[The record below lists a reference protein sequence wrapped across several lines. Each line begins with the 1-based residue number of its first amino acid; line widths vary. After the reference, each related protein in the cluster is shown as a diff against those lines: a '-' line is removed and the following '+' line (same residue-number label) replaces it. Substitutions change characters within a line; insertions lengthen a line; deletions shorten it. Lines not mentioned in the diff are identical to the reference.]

1 MAEDSKIKT
10 TIKCQNIAPLE
21 NLDKEIQSN
30 SLKIAVFANNGSGK
44 TFISRLF
51 RLTEKNAELQL
62 GDDEISPTDKLL
74 SFGKSNGVFSFKVTD
89 KEGIIKENISISLQE
104 KNLPIIPD
112 TRYLYHTFNQDYVEE
127 NIRALNYEKDSD
139 VQGFILGKTQ
149 IDLTDDE
156 NKLSEL
162 EKQGKELKEQVEK
175 EINGFVS
182 KNVDIYPNIKRL
194 NEYKFLNSQ
203 EILKNIDNDKYKVSK
218 SLEELLE
225 DYNKI
230 KSVPENLEDIQYLK
244 MIDFDFSAITT
255 IKDNLLK
262 EYSLSSFAED
272 FKQKIK
278 SKQSFIEK
286 GVELFRQHNAM
297 CPFCEQKINLDA
309 TSLIDDYTKYL
320 DDTEAQT
327 IKSFQ
332 GSLESMGHL
341 LKIIEALEND
351 NIKRINSFNDYK
363 TKYIPACESVEL
375 ENINSKLLSDLLQ
388 SVIEKIKKKLE
399 NIAIVVELEDSLVEN
414 IEIHKTLLNRIVD
427 KNNNKIN
434 DINSRK
440 NGISEENKSIR
451 KEICKS
457 AYNHLVDTYTINIK
471 TIIRLRNEY
480 QILKT
485 EISKKKEAEK
495 VSKKT
500 KVASTIKAILNYF
513 FSDKYTLDE
522 ENFRLVFNKTTLQ
535 KEQAK
540 NVLSEGE
547 KNIIA
552 FAYYI
557 GDTHLKV
564 ESEDDYKKIFFIID
578 DPISSMDFTYVYTLC
593 GVIRDIKKIID
604 KLDRERFIIFTH
616 NNDFMRIIVSNN
628 IADKSLLLQNGNI
641 KEFNQNLTVPYISH
655 LLDVYKIARKEGTVN
670 HTTANSI
677 RHIIETLTKF
687 QNIEVSDNSIKAY
700 IEDKFPKDKKSYTL
714 INDLSH
720 GGWRSDQSPITEEEY
735 KEVCEAIIQHIEEDF
750 QKQIEYCSKN

>member
-1 MAEDSKIKT
+1 MAEESKIMT

-30 SLKIAVFANNGSGK
+30 SLKIAIFANNGSGK

-51 RLTEKNAELQL
+51 RLTEKKSELQL
-62 GDDEISPTDKLL
+62 GDDRISPTDKLL
-74 SFGKSNGVFSFKVTD
+74 SFGKNNGTFSFKVTD
-89 KEGIIKENISISLQE
+89 KEGVIKENISISLQE
-104 KNLPIIPD
+104 KYLPTIPD
-112 TRYLYHTFNQDYVEE
+112 TNYLYHTFNQDYVEE

-175 EINGFVS
+175 DINGFVS
-182 KNVDIYPNIKRL
+182 KKVDIYTNIKRL
-194 NEYKFLNSQ
+194 NEYKFLNFQ
-203 EILKNIDNDKYKVSK
+203 EILKNIDNDKSEVSK

-230 KSVPENLEDIQYLK
+230 KSVPENLEDIQVLK
-244 MIDFDFSAITT
+244 MIDFDFSMITT
-255 IKDNLLK
+255 IRENLLK
-262 EYSLSSFAED
+262 KYSLSSFAED

-286 GVELFRQHNAM
+286 GVELFKQHNAV

-309 TSLIDDYTKYL
+309 TNLIDNYTKYL
-320 DDTEAQT
+320 SDTEAQT

-332 GSLESMGHL
+332 GSLESMGYL
-341 LKIIEALEND
+341 LKIIKSLEND
-351 NIKRINSFNDYK
+351 NVKRINSFNDYK
-363 TKYIPACESVEL
+363 AKYIPACESVEL
-375 ENINSKLLSDLLQ
+375 ENINSELLNNLLQ
-388 SVIEKIKKKLE
+388 SVIEKIKQKLE
-399 NIAIVVELEDSLVEN
+399 NIAIVVELEDALVEN
-414 IEIHKTLLNRIVD
+414 IEMQKKLLNRIVD
-427 KNNNKIN
+427 DNNDKIN

-457 AYNHLVDTYTINIK
+457 AYNHLVETYTINIK
-471 TIIRLRNEY
+471 TIIRLGNESL
-480 QILKT
+480 ILKT

-495 VSKKT
+495 VSKKS

-564 ESEDDYKKIFFIID
+564 ESENDYKKIFFIID

-628 IADKSLLLQNGNI
+628 IADKSLLLQNGSI

-655 LLDVYKIARKEGTVN
+655 LLDIYRIARKEGTVN

-735 KEVCEAIIQHIEEDF
+735 KEVCEAIIQHIEKDF

>member
-1 MAEDSKIKT
+1 MAEESKIRT

-51 RLTEKNAELQL
+51 RLTEKKTELQL
-62 GDDEISPTDKLL
+62 GDDGISPTDKLL
-74 SFGKSNGVFSFKVTD
+74 SFGKNNGAFSFKVTD
-89 KEGIIKENISISLQE
+89 KEGVIKENISISLQE
-104 KNLPIIPD
+104 KHLPTIPD
-112 TRYLYHTFNQDYVEE
+112 TSYLYHTFNQDYVED

-162 EKQGKELKEQVEK
+162 EKQGKALKEQVEK
-175 EINGFVS
+175 NINGFVS
-182 KNVDIYPNIKRL
+182 ESVDIYPNIKRL
-194 NEYKFLNSQ
+194 NEYKFLNFH
-203 EILKNIDNDKYKVSK
+203 EILKNIDNGKYEVSK

-230 KSVPENLEDIQYLK
+230 KSVPENLEDIQVLK
-244 MIDFDFSAITT
+244 MIDYEFSMITT
-255 IKDNLLK
+255 IRENLLK

-286 GVELFRQHNAM
+286 GVGLFKQHNTV

-309 TSLIDDYTKYL
+309 TNLIDNYTKYL
-320 DDTEAQT
+320 SDTEAQT

-332 GSLESMGHL
+332 GSLESMEYL
-341 LKIIEALEND
+341 LKIIKSLEND
-351 NIKRINSFNDYK
+351 NVKRINSFNDYK
-363 TKYIPACESVEL
+363 TKYIPACESIEL
-375 ENINSKLLSDLLQ
+375 ENINSELLSNLLQ
-388 SVIEKIKKKLE
+388 SVIEKIKQKLE
-399 NIAIVVELEDSLVEN
+399 NIAIVVELEDALVEN
-414 IEIHKTLLNRIVD
+414 IEMQKNLLNRIVD
-427 KNNNKIN
+427 NNNNKIN

-440 NGISEENKSIR
+440 NSIGEENKSIR

-457 AYNHLVDTYTINIK
+457 AYNHLVETYTINIK

-485 EISKKKEAEK
+485 EIAKKKEAEK
-495 VSKKT
+495 VSKKS
-500 KVASTIKAILNYF
+500 KVASTIKAVLNYF

-628 IADKSLLLQNGNI
+628 IADKSLLLQNGSI

-655 LLDVYKIARKEGTVN
+655 LLDIYRIARKEGTVN

-700 IEDKFPKDKKSYTL
+700 IEDRFPKDKKSYTL

-735 KEVCEAIIQHIEEDF
+735 KEVCEAIIQHIEKDF